1 MLWSEDERREY
12 YAAALTGAPSR
23 ALAALWDHGPLR
35 RRHIELWRRAGL
47 TTDLALGAEAAGGN
61 LEAWLPDK
69 IAFELGKMAA
79 ILVRGLEATFGVFV
93 VVGGIDIVVAI

>member
-12 YAAALTGAPSR
+12 YAVALTGAPPR

-47 TTDLALGAEAAGGN
+47 TMDLALGTEAAGGN
-61 LEAWLPDK
+61 QGAWPPSEMV
-69 IAFELGKMAA
+69 FFLGKMAA